1 MSGAAAAAPEPL
13 VLVVPNFSEGRRAEV
28 MDAIV
33 AAMTSVPG
41 ITLLNRQ
48 SDPDHN
54 RLDTTLIGSPE
65 AARAAAMAGAQDI
78 NCPNCSATQ
87 PISTARR

>member
-1 MSGAAAAAPEPL
+1 
-13 VLVVPNFSEGRRAEV
+13 

-65 AARAAAMAGAQDI
+65 AARAAAMAEL
-78 NCPNCSATQ
+78 P
-87 PISTARR
+87 RRSS